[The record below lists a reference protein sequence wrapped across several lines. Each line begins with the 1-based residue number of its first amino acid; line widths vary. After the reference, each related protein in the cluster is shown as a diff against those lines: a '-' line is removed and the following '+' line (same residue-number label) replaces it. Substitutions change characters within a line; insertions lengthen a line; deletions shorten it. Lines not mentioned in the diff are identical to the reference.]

1 MRNYFLEAISELE
14 NLLPDIA
21 AELDEQASE
30 RDTGERA
37 DMGTPE
43 EAKEFALSF
52 VDDLI
57 ERLTE
62 ARKEVLKL
70 TFKPTK
76 RATKTL

>member
-21 AELDEQASE
+21 GELDQEASE

-43 EAKEFALSF
+43 EAREFALSF

-62 ARKEVLKL
+62 AREEVLKMN
-70 TFKPTK
+70 FKPTK
-76 RATKTL
+76 HATK